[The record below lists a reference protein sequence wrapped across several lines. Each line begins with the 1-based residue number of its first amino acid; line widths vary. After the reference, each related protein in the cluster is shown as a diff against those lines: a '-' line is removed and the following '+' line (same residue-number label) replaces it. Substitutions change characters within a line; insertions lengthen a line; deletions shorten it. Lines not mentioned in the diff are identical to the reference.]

1 MEYSKNTQRL
11 RDLMAKYDTSAA
23 QVAMLLNRSA
33 QTVRVWRSKNPQ
45 DINDTLLELLE
56 FKLAVAPKAK

>member
-23 QVAMLLNRSA
+23 QVGKLLNRSA

-56 FKLAVAPKAK
+56 FKLAVSPKAK